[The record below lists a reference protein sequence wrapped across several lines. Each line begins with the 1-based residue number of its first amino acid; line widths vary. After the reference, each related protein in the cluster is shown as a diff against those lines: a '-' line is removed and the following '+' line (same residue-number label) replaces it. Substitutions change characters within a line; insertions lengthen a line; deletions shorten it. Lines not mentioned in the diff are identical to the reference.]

1 MRQQEPFKQR
11 RDLKGLPD
19 GLYSDPFMLYSETRE
34 KSMPFAMAPTLKIKG
49 SLSQLLKKSLYE
61 SLNPEM
67 MERVAADLIPDY
79 DLLKRT
85 GFPPN
90 IPMQGMTAASRIVD
104 DIVGEDLFLHFI
116 ERLFLLDREG
126 FMGRSY
132 RVAGLREIF
141 KFIGAEGF
149 IWDAETNRFMEDPR
163 IRRTQNWGRILPGE
177 ELRFSLLR
185 VDVVTNSRIVKVH
198 GESAA
203 RGAYDNL
210 RGILARCSELRSGR
224 VWSWEG
230 DGALAAFLFGHST
243 TSSVL
248 AGMALLHE
256 LFIYNRA
263 YNRIGEPLRVRA
275 AVHTGPIRYASD
287 VGEILKQ
294 ETCREVVESE
304 SRWTP
309 ADSLSISPAVAGT
322 LDRVI
327 LDRFRPGPE
336 SGSRALV
343 YAIGLGGA

>member
-1 MRQQEPFKQR
+1 MKV
-11 RDLKGLPD
+11 
-19 GLYSDPFMLYSETRE
+19 
-34 KSMPFAMAPTLKIKG
+34 KG
-49 SLSQLLKKSLYE
+49 SLAQMLKKCLNE
-61 SLNPEM
+61 SLSPDM
-67 MERVAADLIPDY
+67 LERVAQDVIADY
-79 DLLKRT
+79 DLRKRT

-104 DIVGEDLFLHFI
+104 DVVAEDNFLQFI
-116 ERLFLLDREG
+116 ERLVLLDREG

-132 RVAGLREIF
+132 RIAGLREVF
-141 KFIGAEGF
+141 KSIAAEGY
-149 IWDAETNRFMEDPR
+149 IWDAETGRFMEDPR
-163 IRRTQNWGRILPGE
+163 IRRTQNWGRLLQGE

-185 VDVVTNSRIVKVH
+185 VDVVKNSRIVKVH

-203 RGAYDNL
+203 RGAYDDL
-210 RGILARCSELRSGR
+210 RAMLARCAERRSGR

-256 LFIYNRA
+256 LFVYNRA
-263 YNRIGEPLRVRA
+263 YNRIGEPVRVRA
-275 AVHTGPIRYASD
+275 AVHTGPIRFHPD

-309 ADSLSISPAVAGT
+309 PDGLSISPAVAGT

-327 LDRFRPGPE
+327 LDRFKPGPE

-343 YAIGLGGA
+343 YSVGASLA

>member
-1 MRQQEPFKQR
+1 M
-11 RDLKGLPD
+11 
-19 GLYSDPFMLYSETRE
+19 
-34 KSMPFAMAPTLKIKG
+34 KIRG
-49 SLSQLLKKSLYE
+49 TLSQMLKKCLYE
-61 SLNPEM
+61 SLNADM
-67 MERVAADLIPDY
+67 LERVARDVIADY
-79 DLLKRT
+79 DLRGRT

-90 IPMQGMTAASRIVD
+90 IPLQGQTAASRIVD
-104 DIVGEDLFLHFI
+104 DVVEEDLFLHFV
-116 ERLFLLDREG
+116 ERLALLDREG

-132 RVAGLREIF
+132 RIGGLREIF
-141 KFIGAEGF
+141 KAIGAEGYL
-149 IWDAETNRFMEDPR
+149 WDVDTGRFMEDPR
-163 IRRTQNWGRILPGE
+163 IRRTQNWGRLIPGE

-185 VDVVTNSRIVKVH
+185 VDVVKNSRIVKVH
-198 GESAA
+198 GETAA
-203 RGAYDNL
+203 RGTFEDL
-210 RGILARCSELRSGR
+210 RAIIARCSERRSGR

-263 YNRIGEPLRVRA
+263 YNRIGESVRIRA
-275 AVHTGPIRYASD
+275 AVHTVPIRYLSD

-294 ETCREVVESE
+294 ETCREVIESE

-309 ADSLSISPAVAGT
+309 PDALSISPAVAGT

-327 LDRFRPGPE
+327 LDRFKPAAE

-343 YAIGLGGA
+343 YTVGLGNS